1 MNFKTKSKFFYK
13 ILILAI
19 FLFFVTATSSTAAE
33 IPPELLEAF
42 WRGDENVSETPA
54 QTLTKAPIDIRE
66 AIELTLSDNLDLRSL
81 SQEIYMAE
89 AFRLVAD
96 GTLTPTLDLNA
107 STEETWTGSG
117 NAGSNSARLSLNQ
130 TLYSGGRNQALR
142 NQAEHVTSIA
152 DLVIIDAQNRAI
164 GQLFIRFYLVLL
176 QEQRTENE
184 QAAIARSELH
194 LREVTRMSELGLTN
208 RLEVIRASQQLAT
221 NQADLVSAKGL
232 YDAAVINLMN
242 YMGIPPEERRPIRG
256 TLREITVSGNR
267 EQSLAAAMENR
278 ADLSMLENEIAL
290 EQYEIEIARSGG
302 RPRLNLG
309 GTGAFTDQGR
319 TGSFDDLYR
328 AELLLTIPILDRN
341 TTRANVIRTEA
352 AAERKRISA
361 EQRRLDIKSQVETAW
376 SELET
381 ATEHVQSTAQALE
394 LAEETLRLAEVGYRE
409 GVTPQ
414 LDLLAAQMSLTESRQ
429 GHLRALYSHTLAV
442 AALKVTEGGI
452 INWAEAMEL

>member
-1 MNFKTKSKFFYK
+1 MNMKSKFFYK
-13 ILILAI
+13 ILTLAV
-19 FLFFVTATSSTAAE
+19 FLFFITPTPSTAVE
-33 IPPELLEAF
+33 IPRELLEPF
-42 WRGDENVSETPA
+42 WIGEETVSETPA
-54 QTLTKAPIDIRE
+54 QSLTKAPIDIRE

-96 GTLTPTLDLNA
+96 GTITPTLDLSA
-107 STEETWTGSG
+107 STEETWVGGENT
-117 NAGSNSARLSLNQ
+117 GSNSARLSLNQ

-142 NQAEHVTSIA
+142 LQAGHVTSIA

-176 QEQRTENE
+176 QEQRIENE

-194 LREVTRMSELGLTN
+194 VREVTRMSELGITN

-221 NQADLVSAKGL
+221 NEADLVSAKGL
-232 YDAAVINLMN
+232 YDAALINLMN
-242 YMGIPPEERRPIRG
+242 YLGIPPEERRQVAG
-256 TLREITVSGNR
+256 TLRETAVSGDR

-278 ADLSMLENEIAL
+278 ADLSMLEDEIAL
-290 EQYEIEIARSGG
+290 QQYEIEIARSGG

-309 GTGAFTDQGR
+309 GTASFNDQGR
-319 TGSFDDLYR
+319 TGNYDDAYR
-328 AELLLTIPILDRN
+328 AELSLTIPILDRN
-341 TTRANVIRTEA
+341 VTRANVIRAEA
-352 AAERKRISA
+352 TAERKRISA

-381 ATEHVQSTAQALE
+381 ATEHLVSTTQALE

-414 LDLLAAQMSLTESRQ
+414 LDLLAAQMSLTESRL
-429 GHLRALYSHTLAV
+429 GHLRSLYNHKLAV
-442 AALKVTEGGI
+442 VALKVTEGTI
-452 INWAEAMEL
+452 IDWAEGVDL